1 MAENTKKIATVG
13 YDSIHKQD
21 LQNLCKS
28 LGMNQG
34 EFIEH
39 AVDFFKR
46 TGIDPRNKSGDLK
59 TELDR
64 SANRIIGFIKTQD
77 KVAQEHFQILNRK
90 LSESKGNADIWEAM
104 TKLNENMLQLVA
116 INTQLLNSK

>member
-46 TGIDPRNKSGDLK
+46 TGIDPREKSGGLTEK
-59 TELDR
+59 TDVTP
-64 SANRIIGFIKTQD
+64 FY
-77 KVAQEHFQILNRK
+77 QILQINS
-90 LSESKGNADIWEAM
+90 LGAHHP
-104 TKLNENMLQLVA
+104 TKQ
-116 INTQLLNSK
+116 